1 MTENEKIDLLQFS
14 SNKTLHVVPLV
25 PSRYSDEVE
34 IENKAF
40 ELDKFNLFIGK
51 VQVFWKGH
59 IILKKSPLCFDVTE
73 SKQRGDFS
81 KFCGLLKIS

>member
-14 SNKTLHVVPLV
+14 SNKNLHVVPLV
-25 PSRYSDEVE
+25 PSRYSDKVE

-51 VQVFWKGH
+51 VQVF
-59 IILKKSPLCFDVTE
+59 
-73 SKQRGDFS
+73 
-81 KFCGLLKIS
+81 